1 MMQKWKNTDVHGLK
15 SIIGEELT
23 KTVLPEISDMA
34 AAIAARHGSS
44 RAVLF
49 YGSALRTTDLD
60 GLMLDFYLIVDDYH
74 QAYSHRW
81 LAWANKALP
90 PNVFLFRYKDFVAKY
105 AVLTLSDFRRLASL
119 ETLSVSVWARF
130 AQPSRLV
137 WAKDKDS
144 VTATI
149 AVVACAAPTLLEAA
163 APLFLGSKDPLDRW
177 REAFRLTYQAELRVE
192 KSDGRADLIVDS
204 NPEYYRHIT
213 QAVVA
218 HISRNLP
225 SRKQALRLWAKRRW
239 RGKWL
244 SIFRLAKASFTF
256 AGGLDYLAWKINR
269 HAGTQIMIKPWQ
281 RRFPIIG
288 ALTLLPRLLAKGT
301 VR

>member
-1 MMQKWKNTDVHGLK
+1 MQKWKNTDVHGLK

-34 AAIAARHGSS
+34 AAIAAQHGSS

-49 YGSALRTTDLD
+49 YGSALRATDLD

-130 AQPSRLV
+130 AQPSRWSGQKTKILSLQQSLLWLV
-137 WAKDKDS
+137 RH
-144 VTATI
+144 
-149 AVVACAAPTLLEAA
+149 
-163 APLFLGSKDPLDRW
+163 PLFW
-177 REAFRLTYQAELRVE
+177 
-192 KSDGRADLIVDS
+192 
-204 NPEYYRHIT
+204 
-213 QAVVA
+213 
-218 HISRNLP
+218 
-225 SRKQALRLWAKRRW
+225 KRRL
-239 RGKWL
+239 RSSRDQKIPLTAG
-244 SIFRLAKASFTF
+244 AKPSA
-256 AGGLDYLAWKINR
+256 
-269 HAGTQIMIKPWQ
+269 
-281 RRFPIIG
+281 
-288 ALTLLPRLLAKGT
+288 
-301 VR
+301 